1 MKTVTSFLV
10 SASLALSASSAFASD
25 VNPPAASHPVAMSD
39 AAMSKVVAG
48 AGYGVLTA
56 GAHGGAAQGLY
67 NGLYVVYNIVGAP
80 APCPGTG
87 NLQKVC

>member
-10 SASLALSASSAFASD
+10 SASLALSASSAFAFD

-48 AGYGVLTA
+48 AGYGVITA
-56 GAHGGAAQGLY
+56 ISKGGNANGLY
-67 NGLYVVYNIVGAP
+67 NGLYNVYTVVMPP